1 MRQTMRCIQTV
12 YAIKGTMRALTPK
25 ESLQSDSVSV
35 GEARNKLDNLAM
47 KLANLVLKLANL
59 AIKLANLVLKLANL
73 AMKLANLALKVVKLA
88 MMLAIIL

>member
-1 MRQTMRCIQTV
+1 MRCIQTV
-12 YAIKGTMRALTPK
+12 YAIKGTLRAFPPK

-47 KLANLVLKLANL
+47 KLANLVLKLAS
-59 AIKLANLVLKLANL
+59 L